1 MKQSNFNEKY
11 SSKQNKILKK
21 EVITYYLHPLEKAI
35 AVNSRLIKYI
45 AISSHCDKHL
55 EHGIDQ
61 NSIIELV
68 KLLNNRYFPFSGKQ
82 PEKKNYFKDY
92 PEKNGKRY
100 KLVW

>member
-1 MKQSNFNEKY
+1 MTTIE
-11 SSKQNKILKK
+11 KQNTTKTPK
-21 EVITYYLHPLEKAI
+21 EVITYYLHPLDQAI
-35 AVNSRLIKYI
+35 TVNDRLIKYL

-61 NSIIELV
+61 NLIIELV

-82 PEKKNYFKDY
+82 PKKKNYFKDC
-92 PEKNGKRY
+92 PEKDGKRY